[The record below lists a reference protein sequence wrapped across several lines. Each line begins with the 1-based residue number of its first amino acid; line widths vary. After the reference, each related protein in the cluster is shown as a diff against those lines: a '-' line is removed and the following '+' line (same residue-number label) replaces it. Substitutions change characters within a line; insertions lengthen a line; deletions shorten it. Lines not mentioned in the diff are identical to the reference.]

1 LGVVVVTQSQ
11 SAPWPEVPLSPE
23 TPQTPML
30 SDHGTWQN
38 LDMRGASCSVSI
50 PEDESVHSEGGQ
62 SVSYRT
68 PVGLLLFSSL
78 QLADTCRGLET

>member
-1 LGVVVVTQSQ
+1 MGVVVVTQSQ

-62 SVSYRT
+62 SASYRT
-68 PVGLLLFSSL
+68 PVGPLLVILFIFSRH
-78 QLADTCRGLET
+78 CRGLET